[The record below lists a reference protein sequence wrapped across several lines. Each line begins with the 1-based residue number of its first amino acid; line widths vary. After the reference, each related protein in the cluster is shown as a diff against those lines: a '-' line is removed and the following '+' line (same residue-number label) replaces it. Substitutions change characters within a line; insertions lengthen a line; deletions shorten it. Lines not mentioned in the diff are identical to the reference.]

1 MSILLRQTGH
11 ALPMATSLSVQEVQ
25 NLACPQGT
33 NATGDRF
40 CTVHRATSQRS
51 DMLSTAGLLSLL
63 SLPVKFAALELLLT
77 TRLTTLL
84 TTLLPIENRCCHQI
98 HLRRLLRQSEHDQCK
113 LRDCDRLLAKTVD
126 DCSGRSRNV
135 LCKT

>member
-33 NATGDRF
+33 NATGVRF
-40 CTVHRATSQRS
+40 CILHTSQRS

-63 SLPVKFAALELLLT
+63 SLPVKFAAL
-77 TRLTTLL
+77 
-84 TTLLPIENRCCHQI
+84 
-98 HLRRLLRQSEHDQCK
+98 K
-113 LRDCDRLLAKTVD
+113 LVVD
-126 DCSGRSRNV
+126 DAV
-135 LCKT
+135 DDAAAD